1 MLQEP
6 DRQAAESQSRPGP
19 VSQPGGCITW
29 TYARDLE
36 QWVLKD
42 CTAEGE
48 QEEQHAITLSADIN
62 QVRRQADHQLMMWWV

>member
-6 DRQAAESQSRPGP
+6 DRQAAEPQSWPGP
-19 VSQPGGCITW
+19 MSQPGGCLTW

-42 CTAEGE
+42 CTGEGE

-62 QVRRQADHQLMMWWV
+62 QVRQRAYYHITFWWA